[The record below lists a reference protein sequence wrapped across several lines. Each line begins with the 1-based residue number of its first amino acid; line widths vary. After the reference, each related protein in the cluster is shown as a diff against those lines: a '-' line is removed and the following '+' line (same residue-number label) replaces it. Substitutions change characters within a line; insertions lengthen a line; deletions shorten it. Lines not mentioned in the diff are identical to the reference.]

1 MFNDYFGK
9 EQYEKYH
16 DIVSDALS
24 GRTVSKAI
32 ADANYFGGLMYEAN
46 KLNIDMW
53 DLLACLEGMCYNGEA
68 REINDSTYLVM

>member
-16 DIVSDALS
+16 DIVATAFS
-24 GRTVSKAI
+24 GRTVSRAI
-32 ADANYFGGLMYEAN
+32 ADAGRSGGLMYEAN
-46 KLNIDMW
+46 KLNMNMW

-68 REINDSTYLVM
+68 REINDSTYLIF